1 MEIQMI
7 TLIVIIFIL
16 SFLLIKMK
24 IEIKHMNKQTKIK
37 LDTNARFTISNDL
50 QIKELNILCE
60 HLNQMYE
67 KFIKAELEEAKKEK
81 EFKDM
86 LSYIA
91 HDVRTPLTSVKGYL
105 QILQEESKS
114 EGQEKYFHIID
125 HRLDTIQNLLEQF
138 FLYAKLMNDDYPL
151 EESTC
156 YVYQTCCGVIADF
169 YPQFIQYKIEPH
181 ITFDNQDMQVIGN
194 KDLLA
199 HVFHNLI
206 ENALRHGDGDMY
218 ITQYDHELIFSNHMS
233 KDMIVDVNCV
243 FERFYKGDDS
253 RTKISSGLGLAIV
266 KEIMTKMQGDVY
278 AQIHEQMFQ
287 VHLIF
292 HDEEPVA

>member
-1 MEIQMI
+1 MEIQVI

-16 SFLLIKMK
+16 SFLLMKMK

-37 LDTNARFTISNDL
+37 LDTHARFTISNDL

-91 HDVRTPLTSVKGYL
+91 HDVRTPLTSIKGYL

-114 EGQEKYFHIID
+114 EGQEKYYHIIN

-169 YPQFIQYKIEPH
+169 YPEFIQHKIEPH
-181 ITFDNQDMQVIGN
+181 ITFDNQDMQVMGN

-206 ENALRHGDGDMY
+206 ENAVRHGDSD
-218 ITQYDHELIFSNHMS
+218 IDIVQCNHELIFSNHMP
-233 KDMIVDVNCV
+233 KDMRVDVNSV
-243 FERFYKGDDS
+243 FERFYKGDAS

-266 KEIMTKMQGDVY
+266 KEAMLKMHGDVY
-278 AQIHEQMFQ
+278 AQMDGQIFQ
-287 VHLIF
+287 VHLVF
-292 HDEEPVA
+292 HDDSK